1 MHRCATDNDNV
12 KYLFYFVEI
21 AIFALYLF
29 DNLLFMKNG
38 RYNRFVAILLHPAL
52 LALPVAVFV
61 ILLLPDV
68 FDKYT
73 VEPVY
78 EKILREGLTIGYH
91 DLDHD
96 GSSEWYYA
104 TENNIGGSAISIH
117 NYSGVLHHWDF
128 DGLFIPDQPKCIV
141 GDYDNNGKDEI
152 YAFTLK
158 GDSLIVNGID
168 YRMKEKTYPTN
179 RFIAVIKSFDGKAN
193 FSLTLISLSDLTG
206 DGFKEI
212 IFATSAGY
220 GLKPRKVFALD
231 VKNDTLF
238 FSPELGGHIGNFD
251 VADIDRDGLAEIAV
265 SNYGPGNIKDKT
277 LPMQDSCSYVIVLDN
292 DLEFLFP
299 PISSPGRFSGIGN
312 QFLCSGDRY
321 YIVSYW
327 GFNTQ
332 SPGLPAIKI
341 YDISGKLIRE
351 RSFPFEARTKFKSL
365 SIIAGKNGNE
375 YPILS
380 PHYDQFEL
388 FDLQLNPIKKLKLK
402 NGSRKLEFFDFDQ
415 DGEKEIYFEMAKPG
429 EWCILRSSLKHSV
442 VFKTHFSER
451 EPSIYP
457 ILRRDN
463 NPQFCIQLDNHQY
476 IFEYAFNSAFHWQYP
491 VYLVIYLSVLLF
503 ILMIRNLQRI
513 QLRKKYETDKK
524 MAELQLLSLRNQMD
538 PHFTFNVL
546 NTIGS
551 VILQNKG
558 DESYDLLMKFS
569 KMIRTTINSAN
580 RIVRPLEEEL
590 NFVRNYLELQQF
602 RHAGY
607 FTYLIEVDPGINTQ
621 QPVPK
626 MILQTYVENALKH
639 GLVPRK
645 GGGELL
651 ISVKK
656 VNTSLELSVQDNG
669 IGRQQA
675 KINGST
681 STGVGL
687 SIINQYYQL
696 LNRDNT
702 NPITEKFIDL
712 FDEQGNAA
720 GTRVVVCI
728 PEGFVF
734 PGSPV
739 EN

>member
-1 MHRCATDNDNV
+1 
-12 KYLFYFVEI
+12 
-21 AIFALYLF
+21 
-29 DNLLFMKNG
+29 MKPG
-38 RYNRFVAILLHPAL
+38 RYNKFVAILLHPAL
-52 LALPVAVFV
+52 LALPMAVFV
-61 ILLLPDV
+61 ILLLPDA

-73 VEPVY
+73 VDPVY

-96 GSSEWYYA
+96 GNSESYYA
-104 TENNIGGSAISIH
+104 TENKIGGSAISIH
-117 NYSGVLHHWDF
+117 NYSGVLNHWDF
-128 DGLFIPDQPKCIV
+128 DGIFIPDQPKCIV
-141 GDYDNNGKDEI
+141 GDYDNNGNDEI
-152 YAFTLK
+152 YAFTLI
-158 GDSLIVNGID
+158 GDSLIINGID
-168 YRMKEKTYPTN
+168 YRKKDKPFLTN
-179 RFIAVIKSFDGKAN
+179 RLIAVIKSFDGKAN
-193 FSLTLISLSDLTG
+193 FGLALISLNDMTG
-206 DGFKEI
+206 DGYKEI
-212 IFATSAGY
+212 VFAISAGY

-231 VKNDTLF
+231 LKNDSLF
-238 FSPELGGHIGNFD
+238 FSPELGGHIGIFD
-251 VADIDRDGLAEIAV
+251 VADIDGDGLVEITV
-265 SNYGPGNIKDKT
+265 TNYGPGNIKDTT
-277 LPMQDSCSYVIVLDN
+277 LPMQDTCSYVIVLDN
-292 DLEFLFP
+292 NLNFLFP
-299 PISSPGRFSGIGN
+299 PIVSPGTFSGISN
-312 QFLCSGDRY
+312 QFLFFGNKY

-327 GFNTQ
+327 GYNTQ

-341 YDISGKLIRE
+341 FDIRGKLLHE

-365 SIIAGKNGNE
+365 SIIAGKTGNG

-388 FDLQLNPIKKLKLK
+388 FDLQLNPIKKLNIK

-415 DGEKEIYFEMAKPG
+415 DGEKEAYFEMAKPG
-429 EWCILRSSLKHSV
+429 EWCILRSSLKHPV
-442 VFKTHFSER
+442 VFNTHFSER

-457 ILRRDN
+457 ILRGIN
-463 NPQFCIQLDNHQY
+463 NPQFCLQLDNHQY
-476 IFEYAFNSAFHWQYP
+476 IYEYAFNSVFYWQYP

-513 QLRKKYETDKK
+513 QLRKKYETEKK

-580 RIVRPLEEEL
+580 KICRPLAEEL
-590 NFVRNYLELQQF
+590 NFVKNYLELQQF

-607 FTYLIEVDPGINTQ
+607 FIYQIVIDPEINTQ

-639 GLVPRK
+639 GIIPRK

-656 VNTSLELSVQDNG
+656 VNTCLELSVQDNG

-687 SIINQYYQL
+687 SILNQYYQV

-702 NPITEKFIDL
+702 HPITEEFIDL
-712 FDEQGNAA
+712 FDEQGNVA

-734 PGSPV
+734 PGAMDGK
-739 EN
+739 

>member
-1 MHRCATDNDNV
+1 
-12 KYLFYFVEI
+12 
-21 AIFALYLF
+21 
-29 DNLLFMKNG
+29 MKHG
-38 RYNRFVAILLHPAL
+38 SYNKFVAILLHPAL

-61 ILLLPDV
+61 IILLPDA

-104 TENNIGGSAISIH
+104 TENKIGGSAISIH
-117 NYSGVLHHWDF
+117 NYSGVLNHWDF
-128 DGLFIPDQPKCIV
+128 DGIFIPDQPKCIV
-141 GDYDNNGKDEI
+141 GDYDNNGNDEI
-152 YAFTLK
+152 YAFTLI
-158 GDSLIVNGID
+158 GDSLIINGID
-168 YRMKEKTYPTN
+168 YRKKDKPFLTN
-179 RFIAVIKSFDGKAN
+179 RLIAVIKSFDGKAN

-231 VKNDTLF
+231 VKNDTLL

-277 LPMQDSCSYVIVLDN
+277 LPMQDTCSYVIVLDN
-292 DLEFLFP
+292 NLEFLFP
-299 PISSPGRFSGIGN
+299 PIASPGTFSGIGN
-312 QFLCSGDRY
+312 QFMRTGGKH

-327 GFNTQ
+327 GYNSQ
-332 SPGLPAIKI
+332 SPGLPAVKI
-341 YDISGKLIRE
+341 YDIKGKLLNK
-351 RSFPFEARTKFKSL
+351 RSFPFENRTKYKSL
-365 SIIAGKNGNE
+365 SILAGKNGNG

-388 FDLQLNPIKKLKLK
+388 FDLQLNPKKKLNIK
-402 NGSRKLEFFDFDQ
+402 NGSRKMEFFDFDQ
-415 DGEKEIYFEMAKPG
+415 DGEKEAYFEMAKPG
-429 EWCILRSSLKHSV
+429 EWCILRNSLKHPV
-442 VFKTHFSER
+442 VFNTHFSER
-451 EPSIYP
+451 VPSISP
-457 ILRRDN
+457 ILRGKN
-463 NPQFCIQLDNHQY
+463 NPQFCLQLDNHQY
-476 IFEYAFNSAFHWQYP
+476 IYEYAFNSVSYWQYP

-580 RIVRPLEEEL
+580 KICRPLAEEL
-590 NFVRNYLELQQF
+590 NFVKNYLELQQF

-607 FTYLIEVDPGINTQ
+607 FIYQIAVDPEVNTQ

-639 GLVPRK
+639 GIIPRK
-645 GGGELL
+645 GAGELL
-651 ISVKK
+651 ISIKK
-656 VNTSLELSVQDNG
+656 VNTCLELSVQDNG
-669 IGRQQA
+669 IGRHQA

-687 SIINQYYQL
+687 SILNQYYQV
-696 LNRDNT
+696 LNRDNI
-702 NPITEKFIDL
+702 NPITEEFIDL
-712 FDEQGNAA
+712 TDEHGHPA

-734 PGSPV
+734 PG
-739 EN
+739 